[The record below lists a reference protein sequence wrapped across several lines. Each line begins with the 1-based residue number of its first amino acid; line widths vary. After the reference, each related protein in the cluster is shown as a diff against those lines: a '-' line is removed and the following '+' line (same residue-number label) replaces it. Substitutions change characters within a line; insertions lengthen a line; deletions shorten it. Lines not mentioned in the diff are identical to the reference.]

1 MKNNPKIIQDV
12 KTFVLVNMNI
22 NAINPSNPIIAN
34 KKFPKTSATKNVN
47 KSNAAIVIYPSPNL
61 LI

>member
-1 MKNNPKIIQDV
+1 MQDV

-47 KSNAAIVIYPSPNL
+47 KSNAAIFLSTPCPVY
-61 LI
+61 